1 MTVYSPGAA
10 AWLVPP
16 QPGDEVLRSQE
27 TRRTAG
33 LPRARTIMLDPLPLT
48 QSAELQM
55 RWAEAM
61 TTDTNF
67 VPILKRHGCS
77 SWETACTVKLGI
89 LPAWYQYCGD
99 ERRSVTA
106 PGAQASAPE
115 AGELIALGCCEG
127 TDVGRA
133 EAEDA
138 GSAGPLLARAAAGAA
153 APVRPAGAARSADE
167 RPVSIPFTV
176 QLRAVSSPMPTAKT
190 RTRRRQYV
198 VGEIPA
204 GRVRAPRGESAL
216 PRGFWPI
223 SVKYARRPRI

>member
-1 MTVYSPGAA
+1 MTVYSPGAT

-33 LPRARTIMLDPLPLT
+33 LPRARTVMLDPPPLT

-55 RWAEAM
+55 RRAEAM
-61 TTDTNF
+61 TTDTNL
-67 VPILKRHGCS
+67 VPMLKRHGCS

-106 PGAQASAPE
+106 PGAQASAAPE
-115 AGELIALGCCEG
+115 AGELAAPGCRDGAEA
-127 TDVGRA
+127 GRA

-138 GSAGPLLARAAAGAA
+138 GSEGPLPACAAAEPA
-153 APVRPAGAARSADE
+153 APGLRAEAARSADE

-190 RTRRRQYV
+190 TTRRRQYV
-198 VGEIPA
+198 VGEIPPD
-204 GRVRAPRGESAL
+204 RVRAPRGESA
-216 PRGFWPI
+216 PSRGFWPI
-223 SVKYARRPRI
+223 SVKYARPP